1 MTVSTRSLE
10 NFEEQA
16 AKLGCTIPEGICVFP
31 RNFDVAVSPAELV
44 YDDSAQTLRKL
55 LKRAGVQ
62 DNGQLNEKNNYMLL
76 RSDLPV
82 ICLFAGWTVLTQDPT
97 SVQLALGVA
106 ANYLTDLCKGF
117 RRPEEQ
123 ECEVKVIRERITNSK
138 RFFEETSYKGPVSGL
153 EAAFNAL
160 PRD

>member
-1 MTVSTRSLE
+1 MTVSTRTLE

-16 AKLGCTIPEGICVFP
+16 TKLVCSIPEGICVFP
-31 RNFDVAVSPAELV
+31 RNFDEAASPADLV

-62 DNGQLNEKNNYMLL
+62 DNGQMNEKNNYLLL

-106 ANYLTDLCKGF
+106 ANYLTELCKGF
-117 RRPEEQ
+117 RNPEEQ
-123 ECEVKVIRERITNSK
+123 ECEVKVIREQMTNSK
-138 RFFEETSYKGPVSGL
+138 RSFEETSYKGPISGV
-153 EAAFNAL
+153 EAAFRAL
-160 PRD
+160 RGD